1 MLNGTTSENQSVATK
16 PSDGDRKVDAVTE
29 TPKTTPINRLK
40 TNQPHQLTRDGVD
53 IDKPVEDR
61 TAEPER
67 SKMKFKQTA
76 QVTSPAPTNTRS
88 HELTSFI
95 GRTVRLELKRPHEVR
110 SVAFISNKGGVGK
123 THTSTNMAF
132 YLSRLGKKV
141 LLIDLDLGN
150 SDVTNKLGFYCENTI
165 LDLLKGTRIV
175 NQLIYTT
182 PHGFDLIGGESG
194 NVKLANL
201 NAAQKKRFIRAL
213 RELGNDYDYVLY
225 DLSAGI
231 NSTTL
236 DFALAQDFQMIVTTP
251 QDIVA
256 GYSCIKAAYYRF
268 QEIENKMAERDP
280 GYKQRRTFR
289 PFVIMNQVS
298 EFDSGRELYDKISNV
313 AKNNIRG
320 DKNYYLDINFLG
332 VITADQIRIR
342 ESELQH
348 FLYSGQYGASR
359 TGQCYNFLAE
369 NLTQY
374 RDPNNINFT
383 TKLKRFISIFMRS
396 VEETKYAR

>member
-1 MLNGTTSENQSVATK
+1 
-16 PSDGDRKVDAVTE
+16 
-29 TPKTTPINRLK
+29 
-40 TNQPHQLTRDGVD
+40 
-53 IDKPVEDR
+53 
-61 TAEPER
+61 
-67 SKMKFKQTA
+67 
-76 QVTSPAPTNTRS
+76 
-88 HELTSFI
+88 
-95 GRTVRLELKRPHEVR
+95 
-110 SVAFISNKGGVGK
+110 
-123 THTSTNMAF
+123 MAF

-165 LDLLKGTRIV
+165 LDLLKGTRFV

-280 GYKQRRTFR
+280 GYKPRRTFR

-313 AKNNIRG
+313 AKNNIHG
-320 DKNYYLDINFLG
+320 DKDFYLDINFLG
-332 VITADQIRIR
+332 VITADQTRIR

>member
-1 MLNGTTSENQSVATK
+1 MQNGTTTENPPVAAK
-16 PSDGDRKVDAVTE
+16 PHDGERKVDATVE
-29 TPKTTPINRLK
+29 RPKTTPVNRLK
-40 TNQPHQLTRDGVD
+40 ANQPHQLTRDGVD
-53 IDKPVEDR
+53 IDKPVEDKI
-61 TAEPER
+61 TTQER
-67 SKMKFKQTA
+67 SKVKFKQSA
-76 QVTSPAPTNTRS
+76 QVTSTAPINTRS

-95 GRTVRLELKRPHEVR
+95 GRTIRLELKRPHEVR
-110 SVAFISNKGGVGK
+110 SIAFISNKGGVGK

-165 LDLLKGTRIV
+165 LDLLKGTRFV

-280 GYKQRRTFR
+280 GYKPRRTFR

-313 AKNNIRG
+313 AKNNIHG
-320 DKNYYLDINFLG
+320 DKDFYLDINFLG
-332 VITADQIRIR
+332 VITADQTKIR